1 MECVK
6 ITPFYYFQVVDIG
19 GDDVKL
25 CFMKATSDPNV
36 YTWPDKTDVS
46 CQPIEDVV
54 MKLSQPTLTKGR
66 GIKLRFNSNELN
78 VCQQKMRQNTF
89 HF

>member
-25 CFMKATSDPNV
+25 RFMKATSDPNV

-78 VCQQKMRQNTF
+78 VCQQKM
-89 HF
+89 